1 MGTGGDSGYCDGAS
15 WTHIGLKGWVQKSH
29 DNRCMVSH
37 HSCGGGELRNMNTA
51 SGAPGNSSYET
62 GWNERLGTG
71 LFWEI
76 KHCTH
81 VKASLGSG

>member
-1 MGTGGDSGYCDGAS
+1 MGADGHMTTGARYPTVPVVVGSLG
-15 WTHIGLKGWVQKSH
+15 
-29 DNRCMVSH
+29 
-37 HSCGGGELRNMNTA
+37 NMNTA
-51 SGAPGNSSYET
+51 SGAPGNSSHET

-71 LFWEI
+71 PFWEI

>member
-1 MGTGGDSGYCDGAS
+1 
-15 WTHIGLKGWVQKSH
+15 
-29 DNRCMVSH
+29 
-37 HSCGGGELRNMNTA
+37 MNTA
-51 SGAPGNSSYET
+51 SSAPGNSSYET